1 LTQKTLSLHCY
12 AGITTVYKIGDL
24 AGYEDSI
31 ANILSLNKV
40 KTKYWATYGS
50 AANDCSKKMVPNM
63 YLCPLKRVILLKC

>member
-1 LTQKTLSLHCY
+1 MTQKTLSLHCY

-40 KTKYWATYGS
+40 KTKY
-50 AANDCSKKMVPNM
+50 
-63 YLCPLKRVILLKC
+63 